1 MSDLSEYEETI
12 QFLVDQMRAGHVF
25 VTINKP
31 SQSIAR
37 QILAEAMRRRL
48 KQRLAEGDI

>member
-1 MSDLSEYEETI
+1 MVDLTEHEETI
-12 QFLVDQMRAGHVF
+12 RFLVDQMRAGHVF
-25 VTINKP
+25 ITINKP

-48 KQRLAEGDI
+48 KQRLEAGDI